1 METKQIVELAQ
12 TTWLLALEFAEKNG
26 ITFHSNGTRGHAVNV
41 KGGTTRFIRKAAK
54 EHNVKGMTKVD
65 RDAVRRF
72 LSDTRNIFTLERLD
86 GPVNYRVFV
95 RNDWNDERDLRE
107 PAGETRYRVKDTGQS
122 PGGESGPVETRRISD
137 EFESEP
143 LGPAQAE
150 NLKVLYTHGGKIED
164 RTGFTC
170 TDHGLDAS
178 TIRRLVERGLVS
190 TKKKNARRFFKVELT
205 TKGWWVSER
214 LSFMQ
219 IAEVAV
225 AFFLSRVGSFEGS
238 TPRQTIVELA
248 ERTYKTH
255 ATALKGVQ
263 TLVEQGRVSVVRTSD
278 SSSASY
284 KRLTWTGADVPGV
297 HLSSPRSEEAEMN
310 ERELA
315 DWQYKHQEE
324 LDARIEED
332 EIVPAEIEP
341 TTVTNITNITQERP
355 DRITKII
362 EELEQFF
369 GGADQQE
376 FDALKAQVH
385 MVRRTCEQFAE
396 GEIGALRALA
406 NIDDIVNDR
415 KQA

>member
-12 TTWLLALEFAEKNG
+12 TTWLLALEFAEENG
-26 ITFHSNGTRGHAVNV
+26 VTVVAKDGSHGHAVNV

-54 EHNVKGMTKVD
+54 EHDVKDMNKWD
-65 RDAVRRF
+65 RDAVREF
-72 LSDTRNIFTLERLD
+72 LGETSNIFTLERLD
-86 GPVNYRVFV
+86 GPVNYRIFV
-95 RNDWNDERDLRE
+95 RGDWNDERDLKE
-107 PAGETRYRVKDTGQS
+107 PVSRTKYRVKDTGQS

-164 RTGFTC
+164 RTGFPC
-170 TDHGLDAS
+170 TDKGLDAS
-178 TIRRLVERGLVS
+178 TIHRLNERGLVS
-190 TKKKNARRFFKVELT
+190 VKKKNPRRFLRIELT

-219 IAEVAV
+219 TGEIAI

-238 TPRQTIVELA
+238 TSRKTIIELA

-255 ATALKGVQ
+255 PTALKGVRG
-263 TLVEQGRVSVVRTSD
+263 LVERGLVTAIRSSD
-278 SSSASY
+278 SSNSASY
-284 KRLTWTGADVPGV
+284 IRLIWEGGVVPGV
-297 HLSSPRSEEAEMN
+297 HLSSAPKEEVPEP
-310 ERELA
+310 
-315 DWQYKHQEE
+315 K
-324 LDARIEED
+324 EED
-332 EIVPAEIEP
+332 RDTPEP
-341 TTVTNITNITQERP
+341 DPEPEEWKRDAKAGRPDVQVIKVTQERP
-355 DRITKII
+355 DKITKII

-369 GGADQQE
+369 GGADQDE

-406 NIDDIVNDR
+406 NIDDIVNER
-415 KQA
+415 GS